1 MTAPNYVQP
10 DPIAP
15 SALSRAVEAS
25 GVSWAAI
32 FAGALAAAA
41 LSLLLFILGI
51 GLGLSSVSVWSG
63 RGVEGETFG
72 WTAAAWFAFTQL
84 ASAGVGGY
92 IAGRLRTRWLGVQVD
107 EVYFRDTAH
116 GFLAWSL
123 ATLLMVALMGSVA
136 GNALSGTAKAA
147 GAVASGAATVVGG
160 GVGAMGQAAVAGAAG
175 AAGAASGSN
184 DSQGANRFNY
194 WIDSLFRPADAADAA
209 PAPGTDASRSAHSQ
223 RSAAEVAKEV
233 TSIYAQALQNGK
245 LPEEDARY
253 VAQLVAERS
262 GLTQAQAQE
271 RVQKSFEQAQQQI
284 AQAKAKVEEAEV
296 KAKEAAETARKVAAH
311 SMLWL
316 FVALLIGAFVASLS
330 ATWGG
335 RQRDAF

>member
-10 DPIAP
+10 DPLAP

-136 GNALSGTAKAA
+136 GSAISGTAKAA

-160 GVGAMGQAAVAGAAG
+160 GVQAAVAGATGAVAG
-175 AAGAASGSN
+175 NG
-184 DSQGANRFNY
+184 DSQGASANRFGY
-194 WIDSLFRPADAADAA
+194 WIDGLFRPAPTTDGT
-209 PAPGTDASRSAHSQ
+209 PATVPPSQ
-223 RSAAEVAKEV
+223 RSPAEVAKEV
-233 TSIYAQALQNGK
+233 TSIYANALQTGK

-253 VAQLVAERS
+253 VAQLVGERT

-271 RVQKSFEQAQQQI
+271 RVQKSFDQAQQQI

>member
-1 MTAPNYVQP
+1 MTASTYAQSDPN
-10 DPIAP
+10 AP
-15 SALSRAVEAS
+15 SALPRAIEGA

-51 GLGLSSVSVWSG
+51 GLGLSSISVWSG

-72 WTAAAWFAFTQL
+72 WTAVAWFAFTQL

-123 ATLLMVALMGSVA
+123 ATLMMVALMGSVA
-136 GNALSGTAKAA
+136 GSAISGTAKAA
-147 GAVASGAATVVGG
+147 GAVASSAATVVGG
-160 GVGAMGQAAVAGAAG
+160 GVSAMGQAALAVGAAE
-175 AAGAASGSN
+175 ASEGSN
-184 DSQGANRFNY
+184 GSQGASANRFGY
-194 WIDSLFRPADAADAA
+194 WVDSLFRPAEAADASTAAA
-209 PAPGTDASRSAHSQ
+209 PQGQ
-223 RSAAEVAKEV
+223 RSPADVAKEV
-233 TSIYAQALQNGK
+233 TGIYAHALQTGT

-253 VAQLVAERS
+253 VAQLIAERT

-271 RVQKSFEQAQQQI
+271 RVQKSFEQTKQQI
-284 AQAKAKVEEAEV
+284 EQAKAKLQEAEDS
-296 KAKEAAETARKVAAH
+296 AKQAAETARKAAAH
-311 SMLWL
+311 SLLWL
-316 FVALLIGAFVASLS
+316 FVALLVGAFVASLS

-335 RQRDAF
+335 RQRDAY

>member
-1 MTAPNYVQP
+1 MTAPTYVQS

-15 SALSRAVEAS
+15 SALPRAVDGA

-32 FAGALAAAA
+32 FAGALAAAV
-41 LSLLLFILGI
+41 LSLVLFVLGI
-51 GLGLSSVSVWSG
+51 GLGLSSISVWSG

-136 GNALSGTAKAA
+136 GSALSGTAKAA
-147 GAVASGAATVVGG
+147 GAVASGAATMVGG
-160 GVGAMGQAAVAGAAG
+160 GVQAAVAGATGAVAG
-175 AAGAASGSN
+175 SG
-184 DSQGANRFNY
+184 DSQGASANRFGY
-194 WIDSLFRPADAADAA
+194 WVDSLFRPAPTTD
-209 PAPGTDASRSAHSQ
+209 GTTASVPVSQ
-223 RSAAEVAKEV
+223 RSPADVAKEV
-233 TSIYAQALQNGK
+233 TSIYANALQTGK

-253 VAQLVAERS
+253 VAQLVAERT
-262 GLTQAQAQE
+262 GLTQEQALE
-271 RVQKSFEQAQQQI
+271 RVQKSFEQTQQQI
-284 AQAKAKVEEAEV
+284 AQAKAKIDEAEV

>member
-10 DPIAP
+10 DPLAP

-136 GNALSGTAKAA
+136 GSAISGTAKAA
-147 GAVASGAATVVGG
+147 GAVASGAATMVGG
-160 GVGAMGQAAVAGAAG
+160 GVQAAVAGATGAVAG
-175 AAGAASGSN
+175 NG
-184 DSQGANRFNY
+184 DSQGASANRFGY
-194 WIDSLFRPADAADAA
+194 WIDGLFRPAPTTD
-209 PAPGTDASRSAHSQ
+209 GTTATVPPSQ
-223 RSAAEVAKEV
+223 RSPAEVAKEV
-233 TSIYAQALQNGK
+233 TSIYANALQTGK

-253 VAQLVAERS
+253 VAQLVAERT

-271 RVQKSFEQAQQQI
+271 RVQKSFDQAQQQI

>member
-1 MTAPNYVQP
+1 MTAPTYVQS
-10 DPIAP
+10 DPLAP
-15 SALSRAVEAS
+15 SALPRAVDGA

-32 FAGALAAAA
+32 FAGALAAAV
-41 LSLLLFILGI
+41 LSLVLFVLGI
-51 GLGLSSVSVWSG
+51 GLGLSSISVWSG

-136 GNALSGTAKAA
+136 SSAITGTAKAA
-147 GAVASGAATVVGG
+147 GAVASGAATMVGG
-160 GVGAMGQAAVAGAAG
+160 GVQAAVAGATGAIAG
-175 AAGAASGSN
+175 SG
-184 DSQGANRFNY
+184 DSQGASANRFGY
-194 WIDSLFRPADAADAA
+194 WVDSLFRPAPTTDGTTA
-209 PAPGTDASRSAHSQ
+209 PVPPSQ
-223 RSAAEVAKEV
+223 RSPADVAKEV
-233 TSIYAQALQNGK
+233 TSIYANALQTGK

-253 VAQLVAERS
+253 VAQLVAERT
-262 GLTQAQAQE
+262 GLTQEQALE

-284 AQAKAKVEEAEV
+284 AQAKAKIDEAEV